1 MSSCPVFLRSALP
14 RLSASLQQTLV
25 FAPVRAISVATTDR
39 RPSLLRCADGG
50 YISCRS
56 GRCGIHQLRFASSVY
71 KSAYSIDKIY
81 PGSAAIDIA
90 NLVHHEY
97 AKQYSVEAREKFTGY
112 IPSNALEIRSMRSSG
127 PGGQSVNTSNSK
139 VEVRFNVELA
149 DWIPLWIK
157 KQFIEDQKH
166 RINKR
171 NEFVI
176 SSEKTRT
183 QLLNQ
188 ADCLDRIRHYI
199 RESEVKATPKEVDP
213 EEEELKKKKADKA
226 NERRLLEKKRH
237 SLKKSGRGPL

>member
-1 MSSCPVFLRSALP
+1 MRRLYSIKCAWNSFNAQFRSWRSKRQHFQLKSRGQIQCGTGGLDSSLDQGERSVKGGGVQFKKIRLETTFVLLWLR
-14 RLSASLQQTLV
+14 RLS
-25 FAPVRAISVATTDR
+25 VRLNTPSGLRTDR
-39 RPSLLRCADGG
+39 W
-50 YISCRS
+50 Y
-56 GRCGIHQLRFASSVY
+56 Y
-71 KSAYSIDKIY
+71 KSIQLYSCQ
-81 PGSAAIDIA
+81 
-90 NLVHHEY
+90 H
-97 AKQYSVEAREKFTGY
+97 Q
-112 IPSNALEIRSMRSSG
+112 
-127 PGGQSVNTSNSK
+127 
-139 VEVRFNVELA
+139 
-149 DWIPLWIK
+149 

-213 EEEELKKKKADKA
+213 EEEELKKKRADKA